1 VWLFI
6 HTLIEGVSKMCYN
19 TLLREHKMDLHKQL
33 TQLLLQVQNLLE
45 EDYAEHPAIQ
55 DAFNALVCAIDDEML

>member
-1 VWLFI
+1 MS
-6 HTLIEGVSKMCYN
+6 E
-19 TLLREHKMDLHKQL
+19 LHKQL
-33 TQLLLQVQNLLE
+33 TQLLLQVQTALE